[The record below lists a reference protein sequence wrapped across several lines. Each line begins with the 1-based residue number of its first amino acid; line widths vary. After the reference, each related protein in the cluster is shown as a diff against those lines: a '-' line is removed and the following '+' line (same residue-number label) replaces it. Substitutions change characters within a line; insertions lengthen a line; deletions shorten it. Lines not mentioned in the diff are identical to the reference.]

1 MSVPQR
7 KSDWYTISSRPMCE
21 VSISSSKASSILV
34 ELKKY
39 SLYFQ
44 ASSLV
49 GIKIS
54 RAEYRSDDTR
64 IGTVKRLISR
74 HMQIRHLCKMDNG
87 LQSLFF
93 QTIKSTS
100 GPHTQHT

>member
-1 MSVPQR
+1 
-7 KSDWYTISSRPMCE
+7 MCE

-49 GIKIS
+49 EIKIA

-64 IGTVKRLISR
+64 IGTVKRLIM
-74 HMQIRHLCKMDNG
+74 HVG
-87 LQSLFF
+87 L
-93 QTIKSTS
+93 
-100 GPHTQHT
+100 